1 MRQTTIES
9 DMRERQQERREE
21 LLILLISWGC
31 LDGLTD
37 SEKKR
42 IYNDL
47 EWLTES
53 AINDFKQ
60 EINKI

>member
-1 MRQTTIES
+1 
-9 DMRERQQERREE
+9 MRERQQERREE